1 LNGEYVMDTEIEPAG
16 TQLPESGWELRV
28 GRGSED
34 RPALEVHTGDGLIDV
49 AVAGGRGAV
58 LVRGAVRGR
67 QFSVAW
73 GQLPPGG
80 EVLVEFRA
88 GGSARTVP
96 AVTVAGAFWAAE
108 VPGRFREVIVTTAVD
123 RGAYRLHRFRERR
136 GGRRVTA
143 A

>member
-1 LNGEYVMDTEIEPAG
+1 MDAEIALDATP
-16 TQLPESGWELRV
+16 LPESGWELRV
-28 GRGSED
+28 GRGSGD

-49 AVAGGRGAV
+49 AVAGGPGAV

-67 QFSVAW
+67 QFSAAW
-73 GQLPPGG
+73 GHLPPGG

-88 GGSARTVP
+88 GNASRTVA
-96 AVTVAGAFWAAE
+96 AVTVAGTFWAAE
-108 VPGRFREVIVTTAVD
+108 VPGRFREVVVTTAVD

>member
-1 LNGEYVMDTEIEPAG
+1 MDAEIAPGA
-16 TQLPESGWELRV
+16 TSMPESGWELRL
-28 GRGSED
+28 GRGSGD
-34 RPALEVHTGDGLIDV
+34 RLALEVHTGDGLIDV
-49 AVAGGRGAV
+49 AVAGGPGAV

-67 QFSVAW
+67 RFSVAW

-88 GGSARTVP
+88 GSASRRVE

-108 VPGRFREVIVTTAVD
+108 VPGRYREVVVTTAVD
-123 RGAYRLHRFRERR
+123 RGTYRLHRFRERR
-136 GGRRVTA
+136 TGRGVTA